1 MDTRDSVSMEV
12 EPLIGMQSQSDVA
25 SDDRS
30 AATTRR
36 RHWLL
41 VLFGLVYA
49 CLVLFYIVYDT
60 GIHQKELP
68 PSASREEAE
77 DYARKV
83 KKLASG
89 ETQSRR
95 FRCIGWRATSKCT
108 PDGPREPENDR
119 NCTEVVVDGMSG
131 YCELEDEDS
140 GERFRVM
147 RRHCNSLM
155 RNIPFTCS
163 MAPAFASFPVEA
175 RKAVEKALT
184 PNFSLPHV
192 GESGQATIDGIVMVV
207 YPKLLASAYA
217 SISTLRNVLG
227 CQLPIEIWFHADEI
241 ENDYGLLAPLQQLSI
256 LVGGI
261 SFHEIYNPQ
270 AKGFY
275 SKVFAIYN
283 SHFDRVLFLDADNVP
298 VRDPSFLFETSE
310 FVDTGA
316 VFWPDFWHP
325 RRTLFNLHAKSM
337 LWELLDM
344 PYVDMFEQES
354 GQLLIDRR
362 RHAAPLELVYFY
374 TFHEPNFFEELKLV
388 YGDKDLFRLAWLK
401 LGVAFHMIQTP
412 PALAGKVLKGSFC
425 GMTMVQHDADGDVLF
440 LHRNQHKLTGER
452 DYRLERAAKANTV
465 VSASEALGAPQPDG
479 YPDPVIWTHLQSF
492 REGVNLRLYLIDA
505 YQATPEFPVLEPCF
519 GHRDMHDNRHFY
531 TQELADLPF
540 AGIETDLR
548 RFALEAV
555 QLAQVQEAAIKLE
568 SAQ

>member
-1 MDTRDSVSMEV
+1 MLLGCLLFASLVFFWSAHNVDSEGQK
-12 EPLIGMQSQSDVA
+12 PLFA
-25 SDDRS
+25 PLRE
-30 AATTRR
+30 TTEA
-36 RHWLL
+36 HSLL
-41 VLFGLVYA
+41 M
-49 CLVLFYIVYDT
+49 
-60 GIHQKELP
+60 KNM
-68 PSASREEAE
+68 PSNESEE
-77 DYARKV
+77 
-83 KKLASG
+83 S
-89 ETQSRR
+89 R

-119 NCTEVVVDGMSG
+119 NCTEVVVNGMSG
-131 YCELEDEDS
+131 YCELVDEAS

-147 RRHCNSLM
+147 QRHCNSLM
-155 RNIPFTCS
+155 SNIPFTCS
-163 MAPAFASFPVEA
+163 MAPDFASFHVEA
-175 RKAVEKALT
+175 HKAVELTRT

-192 GESGQATIDGIVMVV
+192 GDAGQATIDGIVMVV
-207 YPKLLASAYA
+207 YPKLLASAYV

-241 ENDYGLLAPLQQLSI
+241 EDDYGLLAPLQQLSI

-261 SFHEIYNPQ
+261 SFHEMYNPQ

-298 VRDPSFLFETSE
+298 VRDPSFLFETPE

-401 LGVAFHMIQTP
+401 LGAAFHMIQTP

-440 LHRNQHKLTGER
+440 LHRNQHKLTGKR
-452 DYRLERAAKANTV
+452 DDELERAAKANTV
-465 VSASEALGAPQPDG
+465 VSASEALGALQPDG

-492 REGVNLRLYLIDA
+492 RKGVDLRLYTIDA
-505 YQATPEFPVLEPCF
+505 YRAAPQFPQFQPCY
-519 GHRDMHDNRHFY
+519 GHRDVNNNRTFQ
-531 TQELADLPF
+531 TQDIGNMSF
-540 AGIETDLR
+540 AGLETDLR
-548 RFALEAV
+548 RFAMEAV
-555 QLAQVQEAAIKLE
+555 Q
-568 SAQ
+568 